1 MKQPAG
7 SKKVMI
13 IRAVSLVWKSSRG
26 LTIANLF
33 LTIIQGLLP
42 LIPLYL
48 MKKLIDSIESV
59 INGTDT
65 TSSFYSIGIIIALMG
80 GVALLSALV
89 KSIAGI
95 VEQTQARVV
104 TDYMQD
110 ILHKKSIEVDL
121 TYYEDSKFYD
131 TMHRAQGEAPY
142 RPTSIVNGLIRTV
155 QSSIS
160 LLAMVGLLLSFHWIV
175 AVVLLAA
182 ALPGVFVKLKFS
194 RINWNWQRK
203 RTETER
209 KAWYKHW
216 LLTSVSHA
224 KELRLFG
231 LGEFFREKY
240 LNLRIVIRKEV
251 LGIAK
256 RRAISD
262 LSTQVFATLLIYG
275 SLAFIAR
282 QAFAGL
288 ITIGGMVMYFQAF
301 QRGLGYLKGLLGSL
315 AGLYEGNLFLSN
327 LFDFLDIKPSIIDP
341 DNPKPFPS
349 VVTEGIVFDKV
360 NFKYSSSKKN
370 ILDEVSLTIKSGEML
385 ALVGENGSGKT
396 TLVKLLCRLY
406 DPSSGT
412 IRVDGSSVKD
422 FCVDDHRGHIGVIF
436 QDYAKYHLTV
446 RENIGLGDIQNSPDD
461 STIRKAAEAAGADS
475 VINKLAD
482 GYNTVLG
489 RSFKSGKELSIG
501 EWQKIALAR
510 AFVRDAPI
518 VILDEP
524 TSALD
529 SKAEQAVFEKF
540 RELVKGKTSVI
551 ISHRFS
557 TVRMADKIAVMHN
570 GRITEYGTHEELMAE
585 NGRYSEM
592 YTVQASA
599 YS

>member
-1 MKQPAG
+1 MKHEAG

-13 IRAVSLVWKSSRG
+13 GRAVSLVWQSSRG

-33 LTIIQGLLP
+33 LTVIQGLLP

-48 MKKLIDSIESV
+48 MKLLIDSIESAV
-59 INGTDT
+59 NGSGTA
-65 TSSFYSIGIIIALMG
+65 SFRYVGIIIAIMG

-89 KSIAGI
+89 KSVAGI

-121 TYYEDSKFYD
+121 AYYEDSKFYD

-175 AVVLLAA
+175 AVVLVAA
-182 ALPGVFVKLKFS
+182 AFPGLLVKLKFS
-194 RINWNWQRK
+194 KVNWKWQRK

-224 KELRLFG
+224 KELRLFC
-231 LGEFFREKY
+231 LGEHFRAMY
-240 LNLRIVIRKEV
+240 MNLRAILRKEV
-251 LGIAK
+251 LGIAR
-256 RRAISD
+256 RRAASD
-262 LSTQVFATLLIYG
+262 FGTQAIATVLIYG
-275 SLAFIAR
+275 SLAFIAK
-282 QAFAGL
+282 QAFDGL

-301 QRGLGYLKGLLGSL
+301 QRGLGFLKGLLGSL

-327 LFDFLDIKPSIIDP
+327 LFDFLDIKPSVIDP
-341 DNPKPFPS
+341 SHPRPFPPYVS
-349 VVTEGIVFDKV
+349 EGIVFDHV
-360 NFKYSSSKKN
+360 NFNYSSSSKMV
-370 ILDEVSLTIKSGEML
+370 LDDISLKINPGEML

-396 TLVKLLCRLY
+396 TFVKLLCRLY
-406 DPSSGT
+406 DPASGS
-412 IRVDGSSVKD
+412 ISVDGTSIKD
-422 FCVDDHRGHIGVIF
+422 FGLEDHRSNIGVIF

-446 RENIGLGDIQNSPDD
+446 KENISLGDIKHSPDD
-461 STIRKAAEAAGADS
+461 SLIRQAAETAGAHTM
-475 VINKLAD
+475 IENLPD
-482 GYNTVLG
+482 GYDTVLG
-489 RSFKSGKELSIG
+489 RSFKNGRELSIG

-510 AFVRDAPI
+510 AFIRDAPI
-518 VILDEP
+518 IVLDEP

-529 SKAEQAVFEKF
+529 AKAEQTVFEKF
-540 RELVKGKTSVI
+540 RELVQGKTSVI

-557 TVRMADKIAVMHN
+557 TVKMADRIAVMHR
-570 GRITEYGTHEELMAE
+570 GRIIEHGTHRELMAQHGMY
-585 NGRYSEM
+585 NEM
-592 YTVQASA
+592 YTAQASA
-599 YS
+599 YD

>member
-1 MKQPAG
+1 
-7 SKKVMI
+7 MI
-13 IRAVSLVWKSSRG
+13 GRAVSLVWQSSRG

-33 LTIIQGLLP
+33 LTVIQGLLP

-48 MKKLIDSIESV
+48 MKLLIDSIESA
-59 INGTDT
+59 INGSDAA
-65 TSSFYSIGIIIALMG
+65 SFHCIAVLITIMG

-89 KSIAGI
+89 KSVAGI

-110 ILHKKSIEVDL
+110 VLHKKSIEVDL

-155 QSSIS
+155 QSGIS
-160 LLAMVGLLLSFHWIV
+160 LLAMVGLLISFHWIV

-182 ALPGVFVKLKFS
+182 ALPGVLVKLKFS
-194 RINWNWQRK
+194 KVNWKWQRK

-231 LGEFFREKY
+231 LGEHFRSMY
-240 LNLRIVIRKEV
+240 LNLRAILRKEV

-256 RRAISD
+256 RRAASD
-262 LSTQVFATLLIYG
+262 FGTQALATVLIYG
-275 SLAFIAR
+275 SLAFIAK
-282 QAFAGL
+282 QAYAGL

-301 QRGLGYLKGLLGSL
+301 QRGLGFLKGLLGGL

-327 LFDFLDIKPSIIDP
+327 LFDFLDIEPSVVDP
-341 DNPKPFPS
+341 DYPKPFPS
-349 VVTEGIVFDKV
+349 CISEGIIFDHV
-360 NFKYSSSKKN
+360 NFNYSSNFKLVLDDISLN
-370 ILDEVSLTIKSGEML
+370 IKPGEML

-396 TLVKLLCRLY
+396 TFVKLLCRLY
-406 DPSSGT
+406 DPVSGS
-412 IRVDGSSVKD
+412 ISVNGISIKD
-422 FCVDDHRGHIGVIF
+422 FGVEDHRGNISVIF

-446 RENIGLGDIQNSPDD
+446 RENIGLGDIQHSPDD
-461 STIRKAAEAAGADS
+461 SLIHQAAEAAGAQGL
-475 VINKLAD
+475 IENLPN
-482 GYNTVLG
+482 GYDTVLG
-489 RSFKSGKELSIG
+489 RSFKGGKELSIG

-510 AFVRDAPI
+510 AFIRDALI

-529 SKAEQAVFEKF
+529 AKAERAVFEKF
-540 RELVKGKTSVI
+540 RELVQGKTSVI

-557 TVRMADKIAVMHN
+557 TVRMADRIAVMHK
-570 GRITEYGTHEELMAE
+570 GRIIEHGTHEELMAKH
-585 NGRYSEM
+585 GKYHEM
-592 YTVQASA
+592 YTIQASA
-599 YS
+599 YN

>member
-1 MKQPAG
+1 
-7 SKKVMI
+7 MI

-65 TSSFYSIGIIIALMG
+65 TLSFESIGIIIAFMG

-275 SLAFIAR
+275 SPGLLSR
-282 QAFAGL
+282 QAF
-288 ITIGGMVMYFQAF
+288 
-301 QRGLGYLKGLLGSL
+301 
-315 AGLYEGNLFLSN
+315 
-327 LFDFLDIKPSIIDP
+327 
-341 DNPKPFPS
+341 
-349 VVTEGIVFDKV
+349 
-360 NFKYSSSKKN
+360 
-370 ILDEVSLTIKSGEML
+370 
-385 ALVGENGSGKT
+385 
-396 TLVKLLCRLY
+396 
-406 DPSSGT
+406 
-412 IRVDGSSVKD
+412 
-422 FCVDDHRGHIGVIF
+422 
-436 QDYAKYHLTV
+436 
-446 RENIGLGDIQNSPDD
+446 
-461 STIRKAAEAAGADS
+461 
-475 VINKLAD
+475 
-482 GYNTVLG
+482 
-489 RSFKSGKELSIG
+489 
-501 EWQKIALAR
+501 
-510 AFVRDAPI
+510 
-518 VILDEP
+518 
-524 TSALD
+524 
-529 SKAEQAVFEKF
+529 
-540 RELVKGKTSVI
+540 
-551 ISHRFS
+551 
-557 TVRMADKIAVMHN
+557 
-570 GRITEYGTHEELMAE
+570 
-585 NGRYSEM
+585 
-592 YTVQASA
+592 
-599 YS
+599 

>member
-1 MKQPAG
+1 MLG
-7 SKKVMI
+7 
-13 IRAVSLVWKSSRG
+13 RAVSFVWKSSRG
-26 LTIANLF
+26 LTIANLL
-33 LTIIQGLLP
+33 LTLIQGLLP

-48 MKKLIDSIESV
+48 MKLLIDSVEEAIT
-59 INGTDT
+59 GAD
-65 TSSFYSIGIIIALMG
+65 TSSFGYIGLLIGIMG
-80 GVALLSALV
+80 AVALLSALV

-110 ILHKKSIEVDL
+110 ILHRKSIDVDL
-121 TYYEDSKFYD
+121 GYYEDSKFYD

-142 RPTSIVNGLIRTV
+142 RPTSIVNGLIRTI

-175 AVVLLAA
+175 AVVLVAA

-194 RINWNWQRK
+194 KINWKWQRK

-216 LLTSVSHA
+216 LLTSVGHA

-231 LGEFFREKY
+231 LGEHFRIMY
-240 LNLRIVIRKEV
+240 LNLRAILRREI

-256 RRAISD
+256 RRAAAD
-262 LSTQVFATLLIYG
+262 LATQTLATLLIYG
-275 SLAFIAR
+275 SLAFIAK

-315 AGLYEGNLFLSN
+315 AGLYESNLFLSN
-327 LFDFLDIKPSIIDP
+327 LFDFLDIKPSVIDP
-341 DNPKPFPS
+341 PHPKPFPPHI
-349 VVTEGIVFDKV
+349 TEGIVFDHV
-360 NFKYSSSKKN
+360 DFSYSSSNKKV
-370 ILDEVSLTIKSGEML
+370 LDDISLRINPGEML

-396 TLVKLLCRLY
+396 TFVKLLCRLY
-406 DPSSGT
+406 DPVSGIVSIDNT
-412 IRVDGSSVKD
+412 SIKD
-422 FCVDDHRGHIGVIF
+422 FVVEDHRSNIGVIF
-436 QDYAKYHLTV
+436 QDYAKYHLTAG
-446 RENIGLGDIQNSPDD
+446 ENISLGDIKHSPD
-461 STIRKAAEAAGADS
+461 SSLIRLAASAAGADAM
-475 VINKLAD
+475 IENLPD
-482 GYNTVLG
+482 GYDTVLG
-489 RSFKSGKELSIG
+489 RSFKGGMELSIG

-510 AFVRDAPI
+510 AFIRDAPI
-518 VILDEP
+518 VVLDEP

-529 SKAEQAVFEKF
+529 AKAEHAVFIKF
-540 RELVKGKTSVI
+540 RELVQGKTSLI

-557 TVRMADKIAVMHN
+557 TVRMADRIAVMDK
-570 GRITEYGTHEELMAE
+570 GRIIEHGTHEELMKI
-585 NGRYSEM
+585 NGKYREM
-592 YTVQASA
+592 YTIQASA

>member
-1 MKQPAG
+1 MKPETG
-7 SKKVMI
+7 SKKLMLG
-13 IRAVSLVWKSSRG
+13 RAVSFVWKSSRG
-26 LTIANLF
+26 LTIANLI

-48 MKKLIDSIESV
+48 MKLLIDSIESV
-59 INGTDT
+59 INDSNT
-65 TSSFYSIGIIIALMG
+65 TSFGHIGLLIGIMG
-80 GVALLSALV
+80 GVALLSSFV

-121 TYYEDSKFYD
+121 AYYEDSKFYD

-142 RPTSIVNGLIRTV
+142 RPTSIVNGFIRTI

-160 LLAMVGLLLSFHWIV
+160 MLAMVGLLLSFHWIV
-175 AVVLLAA
+175 AVVLVAA
-182 ALPGVFVKLKFS
+182 ALPGVLVKLKFS
-194 RINWNWQRK
+194 KVNWKWQRK

-216 LLTSVSHA
+216 LLTSVGHA

-231 LGEFFREKY
+231 LGEHFRSMY
-240 LNLRIVIRKEV
+240 LNLRAIIRKEI
-251 LGIAK
+251 LGISK
-256 RRAISD
+256 RRATAD
-262 LSTQVFATLLIYG
+262 FATQALATLLIYG
-275 SLAFIAR
+275 SLAFIAK

-315 AGLYEGNLFLSN
+315 AGLYESNLFLSN
-327 LFDFLDIKPSIIDP
+327 LFDFLDIKPSVIDP
-341 DNPKPFPS
+341 VNPRPFPPNIN
-349 VVTEGIVFDKV
+349 EGIVFDNV
-360 NFKYSSSKKN
+360 DFNYSSSSRKA
-370 ILDEVSLTIKSGEML
+370 LDDISLRINPGEML

-396 TLVKLLCRLY
+396 TFVKLLCRLY
-406 DPSSGT
+406 DPVSGSVS
-412 IRVDGSSVKD
+412 IDGTSIKD
-422 FCVDDHRGHIGVIF
+422 FSVEDHRSNISIIF
-436 QDYAKYHLTV
+436 QDYAKYHLTAA
-446 RENIGLGDIQNSPDD
+446 ENIRLGDIKHSPDD
-461 STIRKAAEAAGADS
+461 SLIHLAAEAAGADLM
-475 VINKLAD
+475 IQNLPD
-482 GYNTVLG
+482 GYKTVLG
-489 RSFKSGKELSIG
+489 RSFKGGMELSIG

-510 AFVRDAPI
+510 AFIRDAPI

-529 SKAEQAVFEKF
+529 AKAEHAVFTKF
-540 RELVKGKTSVI
+540 RELVQGRTSVI

-557 TVRMADKIAVMHN
+557 TVRMADRIAVMDK
-570 GRITEYGTHEELMAE
+570 GRIIEQGTHEELME
-585 NGRYSEM
+585 INGKYQEM
-592 YTVQASA
+592 YSIQASA

>member
-1 MKQPAG
+1 MKPETENRKLMLG
-7 SKKVMI
+7 
-13 IRAVSLVWKSSRG
+13 RAVSFVWKSSRG
-26 LTIANLF
+26 LTITNLI
-33 LTIIQGLLP
+33 LTLVQGLLP

-48 MKKLIDSIESV
+48 MKLLIDSVDEAIS
-59 INGTDT
+59 GGD
-65 TSSFYSIGIIIALMG
+65 TSSFGHIGLLIGMMG
-80 GVALLSALV
+80 SVALLSALV

-121 TYYEDSKFYD
+121 GYYEDSKFYD

-175 AVVLLAA
+175 AVVLIAA
-182 ALPGVFVKLKFS
+182 ALPGVLVKLKFS
-194 RINWNWQRK
+194 KVSWKWQRK

-216 LLTSVSHA
+216 LLTSVGHA

-231 LGEFFREKY
+231 LGEHFRVMY
-240 LNLRIVIRKEV
+240 TSLRAILRKEI

-256 RRAISD
+256 RRAAAD
-262 LSTQVFATLLIYG
+262 FATQAIATLLIYG

-327 LFDFLDIKPSIIDP
+327 LFDFLDIEPSVIDP
-341 DNPKPFPS
+341 SEPEMFPAPI
-349 VVTEGIVFDKV
+349 VDGIVFDHV
-360 NFKYSSSKKN
+360 DFSYSSSNK
-370 ILDEVSLTIKSGEML
+370 IVLDDVSLRINPGEML

-396 TLVKLLCRLY
+396 TFVKLLCRLY
-406 DPSSGT
+406 DPVSGSVS
-412 IRVDGSSVKD
+412 IDGTSIKNFGVE
-422 FCVDDHRGHIGVIF
+422 DHRSNIGVIF
-436 QDYAKYHLTV
+436 QDYAKYHLTAG
-446 RENIGLGDIQNSPDD
+446 ENIRLGDIKHSPDD
-461 STIRKAAEAAGADS
+461 SLIRMAAEAAGTDTM
-475 VINKLAD
+475 IENLPD
-482 GYNTVLG
+482 GYDTVLG
-489 RSFKSGKELSIG
+489 RSFKGGIELSIG

-510 AFVRDAPI
+510 AFIRDAPI
-518 VILDEP
+518 VVLDEP

-529 SKAEQAVFEKF
+529 AKAEHAVFIKF
-540 RELVKGKTSVI
+540 RELVKGKTSLI

-557 TVRMADKIAVMHN
+557 TVRMADRIAVMDK
-570 GRITEYGTHEELMAE
+570 GRIIEQGTHEELME
-585 NGRYSEM
+585 HNGKYREM
-592 YTVQASA
+592 YTVAASA
-599 YS
+599 YN

>member
-1 MKQPAG
+1 
-7 SKKVMI
+7 MI

-33 LTIIQGLLP
+33 LTIVMGLLP

-48 MKKLIDSIESV
+48 MKRLIDSIESV

-65 TSSFYSIGIIIALMG
+65 TSFHSIGIIIAVMG
-80 GVALLSALV
+80 GAALLSALV
-89 KSIAGI
+89 NSIAGI

-194 RINWNWQRK
+194 RVNWNWQRK

-240 LNLRIVIRKEV
+240 LSLRVIIREEA

-256 RRAISD
+256 RRAASD
-262 LSTQVFATLLIYG
+262 LGTQVVATVLIYG
-275 SLAFIAR
+275 SLAFIAKR
-282 QAFAGL
+282 AFAGL

-301 QRGLGYLKGLLGSL
+301 QRGLGYLKGLLGSI
-315 AGLYEGNLFLSN
+315 AGLYEGNLFLAN
-327 LFDFLDIKPSIIDP
+327 LFDFLDIKPSVVDP
-341 DNPKPFPS
+341 ENPRPFPS
-349 VVTEGIVFDKV
+349 RITEGIVFDNV
-360 NFKYSSSKKN
+360 NFKYSSSRKSVLNN
-370 ILDEVSLTIKSGEML
+370 ISLSIKSGEML

-412 IRVDGSSVKD
+412 IRVDGTSIKD
-422 FCVDDHRGHIGVIF
+422 FRVDDHRGHIGVIF

-446 RENIGLGDIQNSPDD
+446 NENIGLGDIKNSPDD

-475 VINKLAD
+475 VISKLPD

-489 RSFKSGKELSIG
+489 RSFKNGKELSIG

-510 AFVRDAPI
+510 AFVRDAPV

-540 RELVKGKTSVI
+540 RELVKGKTSLI

-557 TVRMADKIAVMHN
+557 TVRMADKIAVMHG
-570 GRITEYGTHEELMAE
+570 GRIIEYGTHEELMAE
-585 NGRYSEM
+585 HGRYFDM
-592 YTVQASA
+592 YTIQASA
-599 YS
+599 YN

>member
-1 MKQPAG
+1 
-7 SKKVMI
+7 MI
-13 IRAVSLVWKSSRG
+13 IRAVSLVWKGSRG

-33 LTIIQGLLP
+33 LTILQGLLP

-59 INGTDT
+59 INGTN
-65 TSSFYSIGIIIALMG
+65 TSSFYPIGIIIAVMG

-194 RINWNWQRK
+194 RVNWNWQRK

-240 LNLRIVIRKEV
+240 LSLRILIRKEA
-251 LGIAK
+251 LGIAR
-256 RRAISD
+256 RRAASD
-262 LSTQVFATLLIYG
+262 LGTQIVATVLIYG

-301 QRGLGYLKGLLGSL
+301 QRGLGYLKGLLGSI

-327 LFDFLDIKPSIIDP
+327 LFDFLDIKPAIVDP
-341 DNPKPFPS
+341 EFPRPFPS
-349 VVTEGIVFDKV
+349 VITEGIVFDNV
-360 NFKYSSSKKN
+360 NFKYSSSKN
-370 ILDEVSLTIKSGEML
+370 SVLDGVSLSINSGEML

-412 IRVDGSSVKD
+412 ISVDGTSVKN
-422 FCVDDHRGHIGVIF
+422 FCVEDHRGHIGVIF

-446 RENIGLGDIQNSPDD
+446 KENIGLGDIKNSPDD
-461 STIRKAAEAAGADS
+461 TTIRRAAEAAGADS
-475 VINKLAD
+475 VISKLAE
-482 GYNTVLG
+482 GYDTVLG
-489 RSFKSGKELSIG
+489 RSFKNGKELSIG

-510 AFVRDAPI
+510 AFVRDAPV

-570 GRITEYGTHEELMAE
+570 GRIIEYGTHEELMAE

-592 YTVQASA
+592 YTIQASA
-599 YS
+599 YK

>member
-1 MKQPAG
+1 
-7 SKKVMI
+7 MI
-13 IRAVSLVWKSSRG
+13 GRAVSLVWKSSRG
-26 LTIANLF
+26 LTVANLI

-48 MKKLIDSIESV
+48 MKLLIDSIESA
-59 INGTDT
+59 INGDA
-65 TSSFYSIGIIIALMG
+65 SSFHSIAILIAIMG
-80 GVALLSALV
+80 GVALLSVLV
-89 KSIAGI
+89 KSVAGI

-121 TYYEDSKFYD
+121 AYYEDPKFYD

-160 LLAMVGLLLSFHWIV
+160 LIAMVGLLLSFHWIV
-175 AVVLLAA
+175 AVVLIAA

-194 RINWNWQRK
+194 KVNWKWQRK

-231 LGEFFREKY
+231 LGEHFRVMY
-240 LNLRIVIRKEV
+240 LNLRAILRKEV

-256 RRAISD
+256 RRAASD
-262 LSTQVFATLLIYG
+262 FGTQAVATLLIYG
-275 SLAFIAR
+275 SLAFIAK
-282 QAFAGL
+282 QAYSGL

-301 QRGLGYLKGLLGSL
+301 QRGLGFLKGLLGSL

-327 LFDFLDIKPSIIDP
+327 LFDFLDIKPSVIDP
-341 DNPKPFPS
+341 DSPVPFPERIS
-349 VVTEGIVFDKV
+349 EGIVFDHV
-360 NFKYSSSKKN
+360 DFNYSSSSKKA
-370 ILDEVSLTIKSGEML
+370 LDDISLTINPGEML

-396 TLVKLLCRLY
+396 TFIKLLCRLY
-406 DPSSGT
+406 DPVSGS
-412 IRVDGSSVKD
+412 ISVDGASVVD
-422 FCVDDHRGHIGVIF
+422 FAVDDHRSHISVIF
-436 QDYAKYHLTV
+436 QDYAKYHLSV
-446 RENIGLGDIQNSPDD
+446 KDNISLGDINNSPDE
-461 STIRKAAEAAGADS
+461 SRIHKAAEAAGAQA
-475 VINKLAD
+475 VIENLPD
-482 GYNTVLG
+482 GYDTVLG
-489 RSFKSGKELSIG
+489 RSFKNGKELSIG

-510 AFVRDAPI
+510 AFIRDAPI

-529 SKAEQAVFEKF
+529 AKAEKAVFEKF
-540 RELVKGKTSVI
+540 RELVAGKTSII

-557 TVRMADKIAVMHN
+557 TVRMADRIAVMEN
-570 GRITEYGTHEELMAE
+570 GRIVEHGTHDELMAE
-585 NGRYSEM
+585 QGLYNEM
-592 YTVQASA
+592 YTIQASA

>member
-1 MKQPAG
+1 MKTETEI
-7 SKKVMI
+7 KKLMLG
-13 IRAVSLVWKSSRG
+13 RAVSFVWKSSRG
-26 LTIANLF
+26 LTVTNLI

-48 MKKLIDSIESV
+48 MKLLIDSIESV
-59 INGTDT
+59 INGSDT
-65 TSSFYSIGIIIALMG
+65 TSFGHIGLLIGVMG
-80 GVALLSALV
+80 GVALLSSLV

-121 TYYEDSKFYD
+121 AYYEDSKFYD

-160 LLAMVGLLLSFHWIV
+160 MLAMVGLLLSFHWIV
-175 AVVLLAA
+175 AVVLVAA
-182 ALPGVFVKLKFS
+182 ALPGVLVKLKFS
-194 RINWNWQRK
+194 KVNWKWQRK

-216 LLTSVSHA
+216 LLISVGHA

-231 LGEFFREKY
+231 LGEHFRLMY
-240 LNLRIVIRKEV
+240 LNLRAILRKEM

-256 RRAISD
+256 RRATAD
-262 LSTQVFATLLIYG
+262 FATQAVATLLIYG
-275 SLAFIAR
+275 SLAFIAK

-327 LFDFLDIKPSIIDP
+327 LFDFLDIEPSVIDP
-341 DNPKPFPS
+341 PHPKPFPPHIS
-349 VVTEGIVFDKV
+349 EGIVFNHVDF
-360 NFKYSSSKKN
+360 NYSSSNKKV
-370 ILDEVSLTIKSGEML
+370 LDDISLRINPGEML

-396 TLVKLLCRLY
+396 TFVKLLCRLY
-406 DPSSGT
+406 DPASGS
-412 IRVDGSSVKD
+412 ISIDGTSIKD
-422 FCVDDHRGHIGVIF
+422 FAVEDHRSNIGVIF
-436 QDYAKYHLTV
+436 QDYAKYHLTAG
-446 RENIGLGDIQNSPDD
+446 ENIRLGDIKHSPDD
-461 STIRKAAEAAGADS
+461 SLIRQAAEAAGADD
-475 VINKLAD
+475 VIENLPD
-482 GYNTVLG
+482 GYETVLG
-489 RSFKSGKELSIG
+489 RSFKGGTELSIG

-510 AFVRDAPI
+510 AFIRDTPI

-529 SKAEQAVFEKF
+529 SKAEHAVFIKF
-540 RELVKGKTSVI
+540 RKLVLGKTSVI

-557 TVRMADKIAVMHN
+557 TVRMADRIAVMDK
-570 GRITEYGTHEELMAE
+570 GRIIEHGTHEELME
-585 NGRYSEM
+585 TNGKYNEM
-592 YTVQASA
+592 YTIQASA
-599 YS
+599 YN